1 MFGSD
6 FGSMVPT
13 DEMNTTAI
21 VLFYLI
27 YFLFVFGFAVV
38 VYVFQSL
45 SFYAIAKRRGIN
57 RPWLS
62 WIPVGNMW
70 ILGCISDQYR
80 YVAKGQVKNKRKAL
94 LVLNIIFYVI
104 YFAFMAVYAVF
115 MVAAMSM
122 MDVPMGSGPAGDE
135 TTILILALVMLA
147 ISLVMLGVA
156 IAMSILTYMALYD
169 LFMSCDPDNGVL
181 YLVLSILLG
190 VAQPICLFIC
200 RKKDIGMPPR
210 RAAAPVFVP
219 QPVYQPAQPPVEPVP
234 VQEVP
239 VEEPAAEEAPAAET
253 PEEE

>member
-1 MFGSD
+1 MFNSD
-6 FGSMVPT
+6 FGSIGST
-13 DEMNTTAI
+13 DEMGATFAI
-21 VLFYLI
+21 LFYLI
-27 YFLFVFGFAVV
+27 YFLIIFGLAAVA
-38 VYVFQSL
+38 YVFQSL
-45 SFYAIAKRRGIN
+45 SFYSIAKRRGIN

-94 LVLNIIFYVI
+94 LTLNIIFYVI
-104 YFAFMAVYAVF
+104 YFSFFAVYAVF
-115 MVAAMSM
+115 MVMALSM
-122 MDVPMGSGPAGDE
+122 AGGGPISSGSLGDE
-135 TTILILALVMLA
+135 EATMLILALILLVV
-147 ISLVMLGVA
+147 SLVMLGIA

-200 RKKDIGMPPR
+200 RKKDGGMPPR

-239 VEEPAAEEAPAAET
+239 VEEAPAEETPDAE
-253 PEEE
+253 

>member
-1 MFGSD
+1 MFISD
-6 FGSMVPT
+6 FTATGSP
-13 DEMNTTAI
+13 DEMGVAFGI
-21 VLFYLI
+21 LFYLV
-27 YFLFVFGFAVV
+27 YFLVLFGIGIVA
-38 VYVFQSL
+38 YVFQSL
-45 SFYAIAKRRGIN
+45 AFYSIAKRRGIN

-62 WIPVGNMW
+62 WLPVGNMW

-80 YVAKGQVKNKRKAL
+80 YVAKGQVKNKRKSL
-94 LVLNIIFYVI
+94 LILNIIFYVI
-104 YFAFMAVYAVF
+104 YAVFFAVYAVF
-115 MVAAMSM
+115 MVMAISM
-122 MDVPMGSGPAGDE
+122 ADSSSFGSEE
-135 TTILILALVMLA
+135 TTVVILALVMLVVA
-147 ISLVMLGVA
+147 LVMLGIA
-156 IAMSILTYMALYD
+156 IAMSVLTYMALYD
-169 LFMSCDPDNGVL
+169 LFVSCDPDNGVL

>member
-62 WIPVGNMW
+62 WLPVGNMW

-80 YVAKGQVKNKRKAL
+80 YVAKGQVKNKRKSL
-94 LVLNIIFYVI
+94 LILNIIFYVI
-104 YFAFMAVYAVF
+104 YAVFFAVYAVF
-115 MVAAMSM
+115 MVMAISM
-122 MDVPMGSGPAGDE
+122 ADSSSFGSEE
-135 TTILILALVMLA
+135 TTVVILALVMLVVA
-147 ISLVMLGVA
+147 LVMLGIA
-156 IAMSILTYMALYD
+156 IAMSVLTYMALYD
-169 LFMSCDPDNGVL
+169 LFVSCDPDNGVL

-219 QPVYQPAQPPVEPVP
+219 QPVYQPAQQPVAAVPVE
-234 VQEVP
+234 EVP
-239 VEEPAAEEAPAAET
+239 VEEPAVEEAPAAET